1 MLGRG
6 ILLLVFVPL
15 VELILLH
22 QLVQSWGLAETILL
36 VLITGVVGVGLAR
49 QQGLKAWKAVHTQLA
64 TGKSPSAEII
74 DGVMILIAGAFL
86 MTPGLLT
93 DTVGFSLLVP
103 LIRRLL
109 RARLTSWFRA
119 RTVATFR
126 TQFPNADFGTSPPA
140 DDSDSEEPVVRVV
153 DPDNSS
159 QAS

>member
-36 VLITGVVGVGLAR
+36 VLVTGVVGVGLAR

-64 TGKSPSAEII
+64 SGQSPSAEIM

-93 DTVGFSLLVP
+93 DTVGFSLLIP
-103 LIRRLL
+103 LARRLL
-109 RARLTSWFRA
+109 RAKLVAWFKH
-119 RTVATFR
+119 RTVTTFR
-126 TQFPNADFGTSPPA
+126 TQFPNAEFGVPGETA
-140 DDSDSEEPVVRVV
+140 DTDEDEPVVRVV
-153 DPDNSS
+153 DPEAPSP
-159 QAS
+159 

>member
-36 VLITGVVGVGLAR
+36 VLVTGIVGVGLAR
-49 QQGLKAWKAVHTQLA
+49 QQGLKAWQAVHTQLA
-64 TGKSPSAEII
+64 SGQSPSAEIM

-93 DTVGFSLLVP
+93 DTVGFSLLIP
-103 LIRRLL
+103 LARRLL
-109 RARLTSWFRA
+109 RAKLVSWFKH
-119 RTVATFR
+119 RTVTTFR
-126 TQFPNADFGTSPPA
+126 TQFPNADFGVPGDTA
-140 DDSDSEEPVVRVV
+140 DIEEDEPVVRVV
-153 DPDNSS
+153 DPEAPTS
-159 QAS
+159 

>member
-1 MLGRG
+1 VLGRG

-36 VLITGVVGVGLAR
+36 VLVTGVVGVGLAR

-64 TGKSPSAEII
+64 SGQSPSAEIM

-93 DTVGFSLLVP
+93 DTVGFSLLIP
-103 LIRRLL
+103 LARRLL
-109 RARLTSWFRA
+109 RAKLVAWFKH
-119 RTVATFR
+119 RTVTTFR
-126 TQFPNADFGTSPPA
+126 TQFPNAEFGVPGETA
-140 DDSDSEEPVVRVV
+140 DTDEDEPVVRVV
-153 DPDNSS
+153 DPEAPSP
-159 QAS
+159 

>member
-36 VLITGVVGVGLAR
+36 VLVTGVVGVGLAR

-64 TGKSPSAEII
+64 SGQSPSAEIM

-93 DTVGFSLLVP
+93 DTVGFSLLIP
-103 LIRRLL
+103 LVRRLP
-109 RARLTSWFRA
+109 RAKLVAWFKH
-119 RTVATFR
+119 RTVTTFR
-126 TQFPNADFGTSPPA
+126 TQFPNAEFGVPGDTA
-140 DDSDSEEPVVRVV
+140 DTDEEEPVVRVV
-153 DPDNSS
+153 DPEAPSP
-159 QAS
+159 

>member
-36 VLITGVVGVGLAR
+36 VLVTGVVGVGLAR

-64 TGKSPSAEII
+64 SGQSPSAEIM

-93 DTVGFSLLVP
+93 DTVGFSLLIP
-103 LIRRLL
+103 LARRLL
-109 RARLTSWFRA
+109 RAKLVAWFKH
-119 RTVATFR
+119 RTVTTFR
-126 TQFPNADFGTSPPA
+126 TRFPNAEFGVPGDTA
-140 DDSDSEEPVVRVV
+140 DTDEDEPVVRVV
-153 DPDNSS
+153 DPE
-159 QAS
+159 APAP

>member
-36 VLITGVVGVGLAR
+36 VLVTGVVGVGLAR

-64 TGKSPSAEII
+64 SGQSPSAEIM

-93 DTVGFSLLVP
+93 DTVGFSLLIP
-103 LIRRLL
+103 LVRRLL
-109 RARLTSWFRA
+109 RAKLVAWFKH
-119 RTVATFR
+119 RTVTTFR
-126 TQFPNADFGTSPPA
+126 TQFPNAEFGVPGETA
-140 DDSDSEEPVVRVV
+140 DTDEDEPVVRVV
-153 DPDNSS
+153 DPEAPSP
-159 QAS
+159 

>member
-36 VLITGVVGVGLAR
+36 VLVTGVVGVGLAR

-64 TGKSPSAEII
+64 SGQSPSAEIM

-93 DTVGFSLLVP
+93 DTVGFSLLIP
-103 LIRRLL
+103 LVRRLL
-109 RARLTSWFRA
+109 RTKLVAWFKH
-119 RTVATFR
+119 RTVTTFR
-126 TQFPNADFGTSPPA
+126 TQFPNAEFGVPGETA
-140 DDSDSEEPVVRVV
+140 DTDEDEPVVRVV
-153 DPDNSS
+153 DPEAPSP
-159 QAS
+159 